1 MTLCAEE
8 LGTLFHFQSTEH
20 KHRFVQII
28 KSKRLRQNNLNDKK
42 NCLNYTYPK
51 ITSLTAASQQLES
64 TIYQIQGVP
73 MTKAVSYLRESQS
86 KPTITFLKC
95 KIAI

>member
-20 KHRFVQII
+20 KHRFFQII

-42 NCLNYTYPK
+42 NCLNYTLK
-51 ITSLTAASQQLES
+51 ITSLAAASQQLES

-73 MTKAVSYLRESQS
+73 MTKAVFYLYV
-86 KPTITFLKC
+86 KVNPNLLLHF
-95 KIAI
+95 